1 MADDPVDL
9 AFVDAVD
16 VAKVDVRSLL
26 KNYYE
31 LRVSQPS
38 IIQNNDFSGRTGGI
52 YVRSIRVHFE
62 VDLADTTTADDGAQ
76 CLVDT
81 AGNRWKAIDGRGTTT
96 IDFGAFPGTG
106 DASVAVTGLKGIV
119 AGAVVHAWIKVADSA
134 DHTADEHAV
143 EPPLLEAGAVVAS
156 TGFTIYGRAR
166 TNGEDVDGAWNVF
179 YRWHN

>member
-1 MADDPVDL
+1 MADDPIDVAIVDN
-9 AFVDAVD
+9 VD
-16 VAKVDVRSLL
+16 VSKGAVRAYE
-26 KNYYE
+26 KTYVE

-52 YVRSIRVHFE
+52 YVRSIGVHFE
-62 VDLADTTTADDGAQ
+62 VDLADTTTADDGTQ

-81 AGNRWKAIDGRGTTT
+81 AGNRWKAIDGRGATT

-106 DASVAVTGLKGIV
+106 DASVAVTGLKGIA

-143 EPPLLEAGAVVAS
+143 EPPMIEAGAVVAS
-156 TGFTIYGRAR
+156 TGFTIYGRCR
-166 TNGEDVDGAWNVF
+166 TDGEDVDGAWNVF